1 MTWGSNEHSGL
12 TTFIVNLHMVLMNG
26 VLHRNIRGEKK
37 VSFFHIF
44 LSPRNL
50 LKTYKYPDQ
59 HRRSVDDLEK
69 RVRRVE
75 DLLSRYLENEYLR
88 YIRHILASY
97 LKLINLYVEYGKIS
111 PAIIFPEIKD
121 SISREIIEILFSYGN
136 LNTSQITEELK
147 KSRGKASRRIVREK
161 LNNLME
167 TGIVECEERKNE
179 KVYSISE
186 YAVKKWLKV
195 LGINIKGDTPKE

>member
-1 MTWGSNEHSGL
+1 MALKTAWGSNELSGFN
-12 TTFIVNLHMVLMNG
+12 TFLANLYVVLMNII
-26 VLHRNIRGEKK
+26 LHHPIREEKK
-37 VSFFHIF
+37 VLF
-44 LSPRNL
+44 RNL
-50 LKTYKYPDQ
+50 LKIYKYPDH
-59 HRRSVDDLEK
+59 HRRFVDDLEK

-97 LKLINLYVEYGKIS
+97 LRLINIYMEYGKIS
-111 PAIIFPEIKD
+111 PSIIFPEIKD
-121 SISREIIEILFSYGN
+121 PISREIIEILFSYGN

-161 LNNLME
+161 LNNLVE
-167 TGIVECEERKNE
+167 AGIVECEEKKNE
-179 KVYSISE
+179 KIYSISE

-195 LGINIKGDTPKE
+195 LGINIKGDVPKE